1 MKIRNGFVT
10 NSSSSSFI
18 LAFDNKD
25 DIRKCLEEAISPDR
39 IDELHN
45 EIMNADALSID
56 DAISIF
62 KSNARWHVESEI
74 VRYKIRLIGNWR
86 KAYEYVCTPEGK
98 ELVEKEL
105 SSMGNELETKLSGKS
120 FIVEVEHGDGGNG
133 EDGYYEENIP
143 ELSCCVAVMNN
154 H

>member
-25 DIRKCLEEAISPDR
+25 DVRKCLEEAISPDR

-45 EIMNADALSID
+45 EIMNADALSTD

-62 KSNARWHVESEI
+62 KRDARMHVESAI
-74 VRYKIRLIGNWR
+74 VRYKRDMLGDWR
-86 KAYEYVCTPEGK
+86 KAYEYVHTSEAQ

-105 SSMGNELETKLSGKS
+105 CSMENELESELSGKS

-143 ELSCCVAVMNN
+143 ELSCCVAVMN
-154 H
+154 HH